1 MKANRRERADGQ
13 ETREAILE
21 AAAKEFSKK
30 GFDLA
35 SVREICK
42 RAKVNSALANR
53 YFGSK
58 EGLYRTVARRLF
70 GDLGRPLEELSK
82 GVKTEADWRAA
93 ITAWVDDFLFMTLPS
108 EKAQK
113 LCAGLFKQEV
123 TNPTKFQV
131 ATSTSTMAQPSRVL
145 VGCSL

>member
-1 MKANRRERADGQ
+1 MKTNRRERADGQ

-21 AAAKEFSKK
+21 AAAKEFSEK

-58 EGLYRTVARRLF
+58 EGLYGTGRTSSLRRP
-70 GDLGRPLEELSK
+70 RQAS
-82 GVKTEADWRAA
+82 
-93 ITAWVDDFLFMTLPS
+93 
-108 EKAQK
+108 
-113 LCAGLFKQEV
+113 
-123 TNPTKFQV
+123 
-131 ATSTSTMAQPSRVL
+131 
-145 VGCSL
+145 